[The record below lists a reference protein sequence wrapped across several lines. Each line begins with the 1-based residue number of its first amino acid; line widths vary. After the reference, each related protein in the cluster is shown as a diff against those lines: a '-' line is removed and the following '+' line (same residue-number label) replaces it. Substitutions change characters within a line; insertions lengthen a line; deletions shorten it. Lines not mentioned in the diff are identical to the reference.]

1 MVIKTAL
8 AASALLST
16 AAAPI
21 AAPLSWGD
29 QVTVRFAGL
38 AAEFGGEEKF
48 FELVE
53 DKSCGRVVCTGLELE
68 IRDQDKVRLRLRA

>member
-1 MVIKTAL
+1 MIIKTAL
-8 AASALLST
+8 AAGALLST

-29 QVTVRFAGL
+29 QVTVRFAGI

-48 FELVE
+48 FDLVK
-53 DKSCGRVVCTGLELE
+53 DTRCDQLVCTGLELE
-68 IRDQDKVRLRLRA
+68 IRNRDTVRLRLRG